1 VVSAHLL
8 GWCLHDHVV
17 GFYRGK
23 FCNAIHQTSGRS
35 IVKIKGAEI
44 QRRRDQG
51 IAVISSLKTVVNE

>member
-1 VVSAHLL
+1 
-8 GWCLHDHVV
+8 VV

-51 IAVISSLKTVVNE
+51 IAVKSSLKTVVNE